1 MKTTVKILFLLLF
14 AFVFLPIQAQR
25 VVFTYDTAGNRTTRG
40 IERQPDFLR
49 NAPSEDVMSD
59 PFVEQTENRVI
70 KIYPNPTRGMLII
83 EISSNENN
91 ERFRAA
97 IYNMQGG
104 LMQDIESFTGT
115 ALNMDLS
122 AHPPAVYVLQLRIG
136 DEVMEYK
143 IIKQ

>member
-14 AFVFLPIQAQR
+14 AFVFLPLQAQR
-25 VVFTYDTAGNRTTRG
+25 VVFTYDAAGNRTTRG
-40 IERQPDFLR
+40 IERHPNQRSVPF
-49 NAPSEDVMSD
+49 EDVMPD

-91 ERFRAA
+91 ERFRAV

-104 LMQDIESFTGT
+104 LMQEIESFTGT
-115 ALNMDLS
+115 TLNIDLF
-122 AHPPAVYVLQLRIG
+122 AYPPAVYVLQLRIG